1 MYEYKIKTIDHIVD
15 GDTFDCTVD
24 LGFNISHKI
33 RVRMWGIN
41 TPESRTRDLEEK
53 ARGLASKNR
62 LIELLNEEDDDGRV
76 SYLVVQTKKKGKYG
90 RYLGI
95 ILRKWDD
102 EYASEG
108 GTLVPVVRDINRTLI
123 EEGYAVEYFGGKR

>member
-33 RVRMWGIN
+33 RVRMYGIN

-53 ARGLASKNR
+53 ARGLASKKR
-62 LIELLNEEDDDGRV
+62 LIELLEQYEGD
-76 SYLVVQTKKKGKYG
+76 LILQTNKKGKYG
-90 RYLGI
+90 RYLGTVFA
-95 ILRKWDD
+95 DQNAGD
-102 EYASEG
+102 GQEQ
-108 GTLVPVVRDINRTLI
+108 TNINRQLI
-123 EEGYAVEYFGGKR
+123 EEGFAVEYFGGKR

>member
-1 MYEYKIKTIDHIVD
+1 MYEYKIKSVDHLVD

-33 RVRMWGIN
+33 RVRMYGIN

-53 ARGLASKNR
+53 ARGLESKKR
-62 LIELLNEEDDDGRV
+62 LTELLEQHEGN
-76 SYLVVQTKKKGKYG
+76 LILQTNKKGKYG
-90 RYLGI
+90 RYLGTI
-95 ILRKWDD
+95 FADQNAGD
-102 EYASEG
+102 GQEQ
-108 GTLVPVVRDINRTLI
+108 TNINRQLI

>member
-1 MYEYKIKTIDHIVD
+1 MYEYKIKTIDHLVD

-33 RVRMWGIN
+33 RVRMYGIN

-53 ARGLASKNR
+53 ARGLESKKR
-62 LIELLNEEDDDGRV
+62 LMELLEEKSDM
-76 SYLVVQTKKKGKYG
+76 LVLATNKKGKYG
-90 RYLGI
+90 RYLGTVFA
-95 ILRKWDD
+95 D
-102 EYASEG
+102 ENAGNGEQQKN
-108 GTLVPVVRDINRTLI
+108 INRQLI

>member
-1 MYEYKIKTIDHIVD
+1 MYEYKVKSIDHLVD

-33 RVRMWGIN
+33 RVRMYGIN

-53 ARGLASKNR
+53 ARGLASKER
-62 LIELLNEEDDDGRV
+62 LHTLLGSGFIDDN
-76 SYLVVQTKKKGKYG
+76 SLILATQKKGKYG

-95 ILRKWDD
+95 IYRMRKDG
-102 EYASEG
+102 EEKFNINECLVKEG
-108 GTLVPVVRDINRTLI
+108 F
-123 EEGYAVEYFGGKR
+123 AVEYFGGKR

>member
-1 MYEYKIKTIDHIVD
+1 MYEYKIKTIDHLVD

-33 RVRMWGIN
+33 RVRMYGIN

-53 ARGLASKNR
+53 ARGLESKKR
-62 LIELLNEEDDDGRV
+62 LMELLEEKSDM
-76 SYLVVQTKKKGKYG
+76 LVLATKEKGKYG
-90 RYLGI
+90 RYLGTVFA
-95 ILRKWDD
+95 D
-102 EYASEG
+102 ENAGNGEQQKN
-108 GTLVPVVRDINRTLI
+108 INRQLI

>member
-33 RVRMWGIN
+33 RVRMYGIN

-53 ARGLASKNR
+53 ARGLESKKR
-62 LIELLNEEDDDGRV
+62 LIELLSEEDDVRE
-76 SYLVVQTKKKGKYG
+76 SYLLLKTQKKGKYG
-90 RYLGI
+90 RYLGVV
-95 ILRKWDD
+95 LRMWKD
-102 EYASEG
+102 EWESVDG
-108 GTLVPVVRDINRTLI
+108 NLVPLARSINDKLV

>member
-15 GDTFDCTVD
+15 GDTFDCSID

-33 RVRMWGIN
+33 RVRMYGIN

-53 ARGLASKNR
+53 ARGLASKKR
-62 LIELLNEEDDDGRV
+62 LIEILEENDGD
-76 SYLVVQTKKKGKYG
+76 LILATKEKGKYG

-95 ILRKWDD
+95 VYHTND
-102 EYASEG
+102 EC
-108 GTLVPVVRDINRTLI
+108 VPKVDINLQMI
-123 EEGYAVEYFGGKR
+123 EEGYAVPYFGGKR

>member
-15 GDTFDCTVD
+15 GDTFDCSVD

-33 RVRMWGIN
+33 RVRMYGIN

-53 ARGLASKNR
+53 ARGLASKKR
-62 LIELLNEEDDDGRV
+62 LIELLEQHEGD
-76 SYLVVQTKKKGKYG
+76 LILQTNKKGKYG
-90 RYLGI
+90 RYLGTVFA
-95 ILRKWDD
+95 DQNAGD
-102 EYASEG
+102 GQEQ
-108 GTLVPVVRDINRTLI
+108 TNINRQLI